1 VARSTLEKETH
12 RCADTQRKYERIEGV
27 SVQHNYVAAPWTQE
41 DLPIPDGAET
51 WECVDEGVPSVLW
64 QAPNTYK
71 HAALDKAR
79 PGMTRRIARNLR
91 RHLDLRDEVERRER
105 FLYDAKA
112 RLRQV
117 RGDMAIQV
125 GKIRDGRLFRFLR
138 VQPVKRY
145 WTGLTLKETSPV
157 SNIHQAHHKHNR
169 EERKQCNGFDD
180 TQSSLARRRS
190 LMQVSIAHAF
200 AGGQTG

>member
-1 VARSTLEKETH
+1 MARSTLERETH
-12 RCADTQRKYERIEGV
+12 RCYDTQRKYERIEGV
-27 SVQHNYVAAPWTQE
+27 SVQHNYVAAPWTEE

-71 HAALDKAR
+71 HKAVDKAR
-79 PGMTRRIARNLR
+79 PGMTRRIARRLR

-117 RGDMAIQV
+117 RGNVAIQV

-145 WTGLTLKETSPV
+145 WTSPEEKASPV
-157 SNIHQAHHKHNR
+157 SNNHHNHHIHRK
-169 EERKQCNGFDD
+169 ERKE
-180 TQSSLARRRS
+180 TTESSALTRRRS
-190 LMQVSIAHAF
+190 LVQISVAHAF
-200 AGGQTG
+200 AGDQTK

>member
-1 VARSTLEKETH
+1 
-12 RCADTQRKYERIEGV
+12 
-27 SVQHNYVAAPWTQE
+27 VQHNYVAAPWTQE

-79 PGMTRRIARNLR
+79 PCMTRRIARRLR

-117 RGDMAIQV
+117 RGDVAIQV

-145 WTGLTLKETSPV
+145 WTGLTLEETSPV
-157 SNIHQAHHKHNR
+157 SNIHQTHHKDNR
-169 EERKQCNGFDD
+169 EERRQRNGFDD

-190 LMQVSIAHAF
+190 LIQISIAHSF
-200 AGGQTG
+200 VGGQTG